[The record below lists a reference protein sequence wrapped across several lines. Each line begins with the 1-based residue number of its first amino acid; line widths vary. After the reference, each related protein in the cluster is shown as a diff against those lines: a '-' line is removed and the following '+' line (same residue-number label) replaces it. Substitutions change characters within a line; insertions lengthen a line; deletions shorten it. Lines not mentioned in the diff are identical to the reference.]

1 LQFKASPGKS
11 SKRPYL
17 KKKAGKVA
25 KGGGPE
31 FKPQYQ
37 KKEKKKKRTRK
48 SGSGEWEKVNY

>member
-25 KGGGPE
+25 QGGGPE

-37 KKEKKKKRTRK
+37 KKEKKKKEQGKVEVENGRK
-48 SGSGEWEKVNY
+48 